1 MPRGR
6 PKGPGSGRGGNDTTP
21 ARPAAVS
28 GPGALSRRTDGGPSQ
43 PIRPL
48 AGGVYGDR
56 QASIEQQ
63 QAAPMAGPPSGSAL
77 SPPGAVSNTVSAPVG
92 GPGLDPFGPTDRL
105 GESIMTGAIPPERA
119 DPDAPDPD
127 LAILASS
134 LPLLEIRASQ
144 PGASEAFKI
153 LVKRIRST
161 APIQP
166 SDFEGPPTLG

>member
-21 ARPAAVS
+21 AKPAAVS

-43 PIRPL
+43 PIRPIP
-48 AGGVYGDR
+48 GGTYGDR
-56 QASIEQQ
+56 QASVEQQ
-63 QAAPMAGPPSGSAL
+63 QAAPMAASNGPPPGP
-77 SPPGAVSNTVSAPVG
+77 PPGAMASTG
-92 GPGLDPFGPTDRL
+92 GPVSGDPFGPTERPN
-105 GESIMTGAIPPERA
+105 ESLMTGAIPPA
-119 DPDAPDPD
+119 MPDPDAPDPD

-161 APIQP
+161 VPIQP
-166 SDFEGPPTLG
+166 SDFEGPPIG